1 MTDNPPADH
10 ALHRGRVI
18 RRQLVTPHMVR
29 VTVAEIAPAGGIPPA
44 FGIHAD
50 EFFALVVPTGGER
63 ASDESVHRYYT
74 ARAWRPNVG
83 ELDIDLLLHGEG
95 PATEWAGRAAVG
107 DAVAFDEP
115 RGHYRPPA
123 DSEWIGLCGDATA
136 LPAIGRI
143 MQERHDGTDA
153 SASARVHIV
162 LAVGDPADRQE
173 FPLHDGDTVRW
184 VAAEDLVS
192 TTLALAEADPDSPGY
207 LWFAGEAADMRAVRQ
222 RLRRELRRPT
232 ERWMTMGYW
241 RRDRD
246 RWVARYEAAGE
257 AFHRQ
262 LEEVYASADDDD
274 TQADRAEELL
284 AAKGLL

>member
-1 MTDNPPADH
+1 MTEIA
-10 ALHRGRVI
+10 AQHRGRVI
-18 RRQLVTPHMVR
+18 RRQIVTPHMVR
-29 VTVAEIAPAGGIPPA
+29 VTVADILTADGPAPR
-44 FGIHAD
+44 FGQHAD
-50 EFFALVVPTGGER
+50 EFFALVVPSPGGEP
-63 ASDESVHRYYT
+63 VPRYYT
-74 ARAWRPNVG
+74 ARAWRPEVG

-95 PATEWAGRAAVG
+95 PATEWAGRATVG
-107 DAVAFDEP
+107 DEVAFDEP

-123 DSEWIGLCGDATA
+123 DAEWIGLCGDATA

-162 LAVGDPADRQE
+162 LSVADPADRQD
-173 FPLHDGDTVRW
+173 FPLRDGDTVRW
-184 VAAEDLVS
+184 VDADALVPE
-192 TTLALAEADPDSPGY
+192 TLVLAESDPDRPGY
-207 LWFAGEAADMRAVRQ
+207 LWFAGEASDMRAVRH

-232 ERWMTMGYW
+232 ERWTTMGYW

-246 RWVARYEAAGE
+246 RWLARYEAAGE
-257 AFHRQ
+257 AFHRR

-284 AAKGLL
+284 AEKGLL